1 MSIKNRGFGAGGKNT
16 TLNGLSFEIKTSI
29 EKKLLESN
37 YNKIVINNKQKYG
50 YYLEYKEE
58 NKQIIFLLQSGF
70 KSYFKKKY
78 NINIYKH
85 PDEAFIIYNNDNI
98 YIKII
103 EKKNQNVEGSVED
116 KLKTGLFNKKEY
128 ERMLKS
134 LKNIN
139 ISYSFCVSKF
149 LQNKFESNIIKYK
162 NMKDI
167 LDEDNIKLF
176 YGEEMNYNDNLL
188 DWINKN

>member
-162 NMKDI
+162 NMKEI